1 MKRFLGAEGEKVK
14 HSLRAQARVM
24 SCSTCRSS
32 HELQGLGVK
41 IIRAIDQ
48 GWACCCFQSI
58 SGIQLFATAWTA
70 GFSILHQ
77 LPEFAKAYVH

>member
-1 MKRFLGAEGEKVK
+1 MKRCLGAEGEKVK
-14 HSLRAQARVM
+14 HSLHAQGRVM

-41 IIRAIDQ
+41 IIRATDQ
-48 GWACCCFQSI
+48 GLACCCFSVNKWHPT
-58 SGIQLFATAWTA
+58 LCDRMTT